1 MAEKNES
8 TDKKELIE
16 VKSLDDLRE
25 LRNVLQQSKKK
36 QANADAEFDTIPSE
50 GVFARIGVKEFTLV
64 DSEGKAQTVKS
75 LGLFTKNGEFIS
87 ENNLTRQ
94 HLEEVL
100 TSVKTGSRRG
110 KFILKSTRLTDLSK
124 FGKSLNQQM
133 LKIVGKSFTTT
144 KRDVRNYQQQY
155 LTSETFDEVCQKY
168 NTDECLRDALSKTEI
183 VNGYVFNIS

>member
-1 MAEKNES
+1 MN
-8 TDKKELIE
+8 TDSKELIE
-16 VKSLDDLRE
+16 VKTLDDLRE

-50 GVFARIGVKEFTLV
+50 GVFAKIGVKEFTLV
-64 DSEGKAQTVKS
+64 DNEGKTQVVKS

-110 KFILKSTRLTDLSK
+110 KFILKSTRLTNLNK
-124 FGKSLNQQM
+124 FGKSLNQQL
-133 LKIVGKSFTTT
+133 LKIVGKSFTTE

-155 LTSETFDEVCQKY
+155 LTSATFDEVCQSANSDASLK
-168 NTDECLRDALSKTEI
+168 DALSKTEI